1 MTPRYGKL
9 MESELHG
16 DRTVFC
22 YGDHYFDELHR
33 KINYRVNCL
42 PPSPQVSSINNKT
55 RRMRNEKKKKMKKR
69 KRRKKKGA
77 KNRII

>member
-1 MTPRYGKL
+1 MTSRYGKL

-22 YGDHYFDELHR
+22 YDDHYGDHYFDELHR

-42 PPSPQVSSINNKT
+42 PPPPSGIVY
-55 RRMRNEKKKKMKKR
+55 
-69 KRRKKKGA
+69 
-77 KNRII
+77 

>member
-1 MTPRYGKL
+1 MTSRYGKL

-42 PPSPQVSSINNKT
+42 PPPPP
-55 RRMRNEKKKKMKKR
+55 RYRLL
-69 KRRKKKGA
+69 
-77 KNRII
+77 IIKLGE

>member
-1 MTPRYGKL
+1 MTSRYGKL

-42 PPSPQVSSINNKT
+42 PPPPSGIVY
-55 RRMRNEKKKKMKKR
+55 
-69 KRRKKKGA
+69 
-77 KNRII
+77 